1 MELSIIVVNYNNYTL
16 TENCIKSVLR
26 TVKDIKFE
34 IIVIDNNSPNN
45 SFHILSE
52 KFRNC
57 NNVRIIKNSN
67 NEGFGLAN
75 NKAVEASKAN
85 VLLFLNPDIEVL
97 EGAISNLY
105 KRLLSDEK
113 IGIIGAKLLNKDLTL
128 QYSCRK
134 VLKLGEFLIART
146 PLKKIVSKAYVNKL
160 EDRYLLKYLNHD
172 EEIEA
177 DWIMGSCMMIN
188 KNVFLSV
195 GGFSKDY
202 FMYFEDVDL
211 CYKVRKLG
219 KIILYYPEAK
229 MIHLHN
235 QESVKKINKLTLI
248 HLKSM
253 FTFYRKLKAN
263 RF

>member
-1 MELSIIVVNYNNYTL
+1 MELSIIVVNYNNYNL
-16 TENCIKSVLR
+16 TENCVKSVLR

-52 KFRNC
+52 RFRNC

-146 PLKKIVSKAYVNKL
+146 PLKKIVSP
-160 EDRYLLKYLNHD
+160 
-172 EEIEA
+172 
-177 DWIMGSCMMIN
+177 M
-188 KNVFLSV
+188 
-195 GGFSKDY
+195 
-202 FMYFEDVDL
+202 
-211 CYKVRKLG
+211 
-219 KIILYYPEAK
+219 
-229 MIHLHN
+229 
-235 QESVKKINKLTLI
+235 
-248 HLKSM
+248 
-253 FTFYRKLKAN
+253 
-263 RF
+263 